1 MSTALYKALIEAG
14 VSEDTATVAAENS
27 GQTERLAR
35 IETDLAAVKAKLDL
49 ACTVGI
55 GFLLAILVGVLVPL
69 IG

>member
-35 IETDLAAVKAKLDL
+35 IETDLAAVKGGESQA
-49 ACTVGI
+49 
-55 GFLLAILVGVLVPL
+55 
-69 IG
+69 